1 MNDDVLTF
9 AQVMFVI
16 VSTVGALSGI
26 GIAIHAYFRRSNR
39 SNIGAVP
46 VSAPIASGEERLLRI
61 EQAVDAIAVEVERIS
76 EGQRFLTKLQS
87 ERADRALPSRHP
99 TPV

>member
-1 MNDDVLTF
+1 MNEDVATF

-16 VSTVGALSGI
+16 VTTVGALSGI

-39 SNIGAVP
+39 STVAGAP
-46 VSAPIASGEERLLRI
+46 VSSALDHGEERLLRI

-76 EGQRFLTKLQS
+76 EGQRFLTKLQT